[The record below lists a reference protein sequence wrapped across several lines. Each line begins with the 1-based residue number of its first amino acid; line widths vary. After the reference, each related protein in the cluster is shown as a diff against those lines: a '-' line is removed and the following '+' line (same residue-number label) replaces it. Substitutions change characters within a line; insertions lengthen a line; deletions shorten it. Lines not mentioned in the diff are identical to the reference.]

1 MVAEIKPIN
10 PALYENDYH
19 LWLQETLAC
28 LEKQNFQQLDL
39 AHLIE
44 EVESLS
50 RRDKR
55 KLESLLTRLLEHL
68 LKLKY
73 WQSEKDDNQGHWQG
87 EIAVFRVQI
96 QRELKASPSLKR
108 YLQEIFPQCYQDA
121 RYIIS
126 QKTKLGLT
134 QLPADVSTALGDLE
148 EILSPD
154 WLP

>member
-1 MVAEIKPIN
+1 MVTEIKSLN
-10 PALYENDYH
+10 PSLYDKDYH
-19 LWLQETLAC
+19 LWILETLNC
-28 LEKQNFQQLDL
+28 LEKQNFQNLDL

-44 EVESLS
+44 EIEGLS

-73 WQSEKDDNQGHWQG
+73 WQTERDDNQGHWQG

-96 QRELKASPSLKR
+96 QRELKTSPSLKG
-108 YLQEIFPQCYQDA
+108 YLKEIFPQCYQDA
-121 RYIIS
+121 RYIVS
-126 QKTKLGLT
+126 QKTKLTLD
-134 QLPADVSTALGDLE
+134 QLPADVTTALGDLE
-148 EILSPD
+148 VILSPD

>member
-1 MVAEIKPIN
+1 MVAEFQQVN
-10 PALYENDYH
+10 STLYEKDYH
-19 LWLQETLAC
+19 LWILETLKC

-134 QLPADVSTALGDLE
+134 QLPADVSTALGNLE